1 MCLTFS
7 LLVANPS
14 KLLYTMMVYM
24 LLFLIFSVFVA
35 NPINL
40 LYTVANTGRNLLNML
55 RISDH
60 TAAGR
65 YKGWRR

>member
-14 KLLYTMMVYM
+14 KLLYTMVYM

-35 NPINL
+35 KPINL
-40 LYTVANTGRNLLNML
+40 FYTVANPGLDLLDILGISGPTAVGR
-55 RISDH
+55 
-60 TAAGR
+60 
-65 YKGWRR
+65 

>member
-14 KLLYTMMVYM
+14 KLLYTMVYM

-40 LYTVANTGRNLLNML
+40 LYTVANPGRDLLNVL

-60 TAAGR
+60 TAVGR
-65 YKGWRR
+65 CQGWRR